1 MQKPPYRLLFALLLV
16 AIIAGCE
23 NEKDNPFAI
32 AAGKIGHLDSSA
44 RIAHLDSIFAQD
56 SLVRDTTKL
65 ELGANDKIEVY
76 EKGGSHL
83 LTLSPGGDS
92 LKSIG
97 NVRIRDARY
106 LTPEGIGIKST
117 FGDIKKAY
125 EIRKILSSLNNVVVL
140 VKGSDAYFTI
150 SRESLPGALRY
161 NNAPVEAVQIPD
173 NAPIKYMMVSW
184 D

>member
-1 MQKPPYRLLFALLLV
+1 MQKPPYRLLYSLLV
-16 AIIAGCE
+16 IALITGCE
-23 NEKDNPFAI
+23 NEKENPFAI
-32 AAGKIGHLDSSA
+32 AAGQIGHLEKTA
-44 RIAHLDSIFAQD
+44 RIAQLDSIFAND

-92 LKSIG
+92 LNRVG

-125 EIRKILSSLNNVVVL
+125 EIRKILSSFNNVVIL
-140 VKGSDAYFTI
+140 VKESEAYFTI

-161 NNAPVEAVQIPD
+161 SNSQVEAVQIPD

-184 D
+184 E